1 MADTAVL
8 VIDMMN
14 AYRHPDADKLAP
26 HVAAI
31 IDPLGRLVAR
41 ARDRDDVD
49 VIYVNDNYGDFTA
62 QPHATSC
69 RAHSDGEHPE
79 LVEPVAPRRRAPVP
93 DESPPQRLLCDTA
106 GLPAEQAV
114 TQVGVPPETA
124 PLHFPPSGYSCRCPV
139 RKEAT

>member
-26 HVAAI
+26 NVAAI

-49 VIYVNDNYGDFTA
+49 VIYVN
-62 QPHATSC
+62 
-69 RAHSDGEHPE
+69 E
-79 LVEPVAPRRRAPVP
+79 
-93 DESPPQRLLCDTA
+93 RL
-106 GLPAEQAV
+106 
-114 TQVGVPPETA
+114 
-124 PLHFPPSGYSCRCPV
+124 F
-139 RKEAT
+139 